1 MAIGTVAIGTVAIVT
16 VAIGTV
22 AIGTVAIV
30 TVAIGTVAIGTV
42 AIGTLH
48 LFLTVV
54 STPKSLKSI
63 CSTSRPIGL
72 IEIGLIATQD
82 TF

>member
-1 MAIGTVAIGTVAIVT
+1 MAIGTVAIVTVAIVT

-30 TVAIGTVAIGTV
+30 TVAIVTVAIGTV
-42 AIGTLH
+42 H
-48 LFLTVV
+48 LFPMVALTQ
-54 STPKSLKSI
+54 KNLKSI
-63 CSTSRPIGL
+63 YLINHQIGL